1 MNIKIRTT
9 LLGGL
14 LSASIAAP
22 ALAGDYSTPIPMTA
36 PEAADMFSFSAG
48 YHSTYV
54 FRGADFGDDMVDWSL
69 EASKTF
75 GSFDLTAGVW
85 QANVISPGASGVN
98 LETDFYI
105 SATKDLGFASLDFGY
120 IFYYF
125 DGATGG
131 NTQELYLGLSKDVA
145 GVALSATYYYDIDLY
160 ETSYLELG
168 ASKTL
173 ALGGL
178 GDLDFSLAVGVSLDE
193 TEFTHIQPTVSK
205 SFDLNSEVSVTPYL
219 SYSFAISDAD
229 YTIGGANPF
238 GGNAIDDEFIAGISL
253 GFSF

>member
-1 MNIKIRTT
+1 MNTKIRTT

-36 PEAADMFSFSAG
+36 PESADMFSFSAG

-75 GSFDLTAGVW
+75 GCFDLTAGVW
-85 QANVISPGASGVN
+85 QANVISNSAPGD
-98 LETDFYI
+98 LETDFYLGA
-105 SATKDLGFASLDFGY
+105 SRDLGFASLDFGY
-120 IFYYF
+120 TFYYF
-125 DGATGG
+125 EGATAA
-131 NTQELYLGLSKDVA
+131 NTQEVYIGLTKEMA
-145 GVALSATYYYDIDLY
+145 GIEFSATYVYDFDFI
-160 ETSYLELG
+160 EASYFELG
-168 ASKTL
+168 ASKSLTFAGQGFDASL
-173 ALGGL
+173 VLGFNI
-178 GDLDFSLAVGVSLDE
+178 DD
-193 TEFTHIQPTVSK
+193 TELSHVQPTISK

-219 SYSFAISDAD
+219 SYSFAIEDFD
-229 YTIGGANPF
+229 YA
-238 GGNAIDDEFIAGISL
+238 GNALDDEFVAGISL